1 MSVFGSAMIQPFDR
15 STLLPPT
22 TRRSLLAG
30 HQASLLFASH
40 WCRIANGIEESSPV
54 PGVARSTRRFLPRLQ
69 IVRGLQEFAATL
81 HQPPARQQ
89 FAPVAEPRS
98 QLCSAVAI
106 ALEEDAKF
114 KQFRDKGIDP
124 ELESKM
130 DELFGGHV
138 ARGDDIITPNMDP
151 LPTPMEENEDMVY
164 IPSQPDSENNINQL
178 FNIEN
183 NGTSNLGPGVS
194 AWQELW
200 HDNSPV
206 STPPP
211 LSQGVDGGGNRK
223 GKRKLENLS
232 MDPNKSAKTNG
243 PKRMRSAA
251 MMYEKLD
258 AMLEVIISEKKARE
272 VEREERREI
281 RQRKEMNNKNGSGD
295 NGAPSV
301 PDALAKICALPHF
314 DPLHPAS
321 CSFVDL
327 DS

>member
-1 MSVFGSAMIQPFDR
+1 MSNSIKEDTILAR
-15 STLLPPT
+15 HTKALLD
-22 TRRSLLAG
+22 
-30 HQASLLFASH
+30 
-40 WCRIANGIEESSPV
+40 
-54 PGVARSTRRFLPRLQ
+54 
-69 IVRGLQEFAATL
+69 
-81 HQPPARQQ
+81 PPAGFFPGCRLFVAFKNLRRPFINHRPNNNLLQSLNLGPIALEV
-89 FAPVAEPRS
+89 FAPVV
-98 QLCSAVAI
+98 LCSCHCFGGWRLVEKEVKKVVKK
-106 ALEEDAKF
+106 LKRVVVLEDAKF
-114 KQFRDKGIDP
+114 KQFRDQGIDP

-130 DELFGGHV
+130 DELFGGH
-138 ARGDDIITPNMDP
+138 
-151 LPTPMEENEDMVY
+151 
-164 IPSQPDSENNINQL
+164 L
-178 FNIEN
+178 FNTEN
-183 NGTSNLGPGVS
+183 NGTSILGPEVS

-200 HDNSPV
+200 HDDSPV

-243 PKRMRSAA
+243 PKRMRLAA

-295 NGAPSV
+295 NGAHTIR
-301 PDALAKICALPHF
+301 DALAKICALPHF
-314 DPLHPAS
+314 DLLHPAS